1 MEDWNRAQ
9 RAIGLGVLIA
19 LTPAALAAQDAPAG
33 LPQVSLTIEGGCT
46 TLDEAVITRVLAVEL
61 RSLAALSEPTAT
73 TRAAVEA
80 SCADDRVVLTL
91 IETHG
96 DRRLSRELDLSGA
109 AGRSRLV
116 ALAIAELIGASFV
129 VLPEPVVAEP
139 VVAAPPPPEVIAPE
153 EVALVV
159 TPVPIDPE
167 LRPDAPEPSAPPA
180 VPDPWGVH
188 LFAAGAIAGEPF
200 HASGGGGAGIDA
212 ELVLPLALRVDLR
225 AMQGVVSAAPGEV
238 RMTEASAGA
247 FLALRATF
255 ARSLLDVGLGGR
267 GGLGI
272 LEGQAAGGRLLVGPS
287 VAIAAT
293 AQLSLEVARAIY
305 AHVGVEVGW
314 TVVGVSGTDADGAI
328 IARAGG
334 PSLVLTLGMEVRPP
348 R

>member
-19 LTPAALAAQDAPAG
+19 LTPAALEAQDAPAD
-33 LPQVSLTIEGGCT
+33 LPQVSLTIDAGCT
-46 TLDEAVITRVLAVEL
+46 TLDEAVITRVLTVEL
-61 RSLAALSEPTAT
+61 RSLAALSEPSAT
-73 TRAAVEA
+73 TRAAVQA
-80 SCADDRVVLTL
+80 SCVADRVVLAL
-91 IETHG
+91 IETRG

-116 ALAIAELIGASFV
+116 ALAIAELVGASFV
-129 VLPEPVVAEP
+129 VIPEPVVAT
-139 VVAAPPPPEVIAPE
+139 PPPPEVIAPE
-153 EVALVV
+153 EVALEV

-167 LRPDAPEPSAPPA
+167 LRPEAPEPSAPPA

-238 RMTEASAGA
+238 RMTDASAGA

-255 ARSLLDVGLGGR
+255 ARSLLDVGLGAR
-267 GGLGI
+267 GGVGI
-272 LEGQAAGGRLLVGPS
+272 LEGQAAGGRVLVGPS

-293 AQLSLEVARAIY
+293 AQLSLEVAQAIY